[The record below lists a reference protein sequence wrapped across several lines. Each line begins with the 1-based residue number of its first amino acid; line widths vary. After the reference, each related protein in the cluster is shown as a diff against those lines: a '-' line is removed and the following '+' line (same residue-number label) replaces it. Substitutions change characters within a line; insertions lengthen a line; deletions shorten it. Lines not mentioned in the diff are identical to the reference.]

1 MAVPI
6 LEHPL
11 SAKIFLCYCNVGMI
25 WSECFTGNSQSASRN
40 DQVIILLL
48 KPSPAAAD
56 ERVSSP
62 LRASFSERGYNHAI
76 LHKTT
81 SKTVT
86 HLFSKTS
93 DGNLSLNTRTI
104 SLNLRG
110 MCNLIPTRL
119 ALLCD
124 ARKCIIYCTNVWQT
138 KFSGWVEAIIIH
150 YFFVTCSSSNAQAP
164 TLFCL
169 IHSI

>member
-1 MAVPI
+1 M
-6 LEHPL
+6 
-11 SAKIFLCYCNVGMI
+11 
-25 WSECFTGNSQSASRN
+25 SASRN

-62 LRASFSERGYNHAI
+62 LRASFSEQGYNHAI
-76 LHKTT
+76 LHKTA

-93 DGNLSLNTRTI
+93 DGNLSLNTRTT

-110 MCNLIPTRL
+110 MYNLIPTRL
-119 ALLCD
+119 AL
-124 ARKCIIYCTNVWQT
+124 
-138 KFSGWVEAIIIH
+138 FM
-150 YFFVTCSSSNAQAP
+150 
-164 TLFCL
+164 
-169 IHSI
+169 